1 MQGAHDNPCAGF
13 FPLGFG
19 TKRTTASF
27 GCSSASDIQPEGW
40 KVAKTS
46 GERQCSRTA
55 LGARPAI
62 YGMK

>member
-19 TKRTTASF
+19 TKRMTASL

-46 GERQCSRTA
+46 GERH
-55 LGARPAI
+55 
-62 YGMK
+62 